1 MFVINEFLI
10 DNYLFYSIIE
20 NNVIKYRRDSDKII
34 NMKIYVYIDESGSIH
49 KNSKTRYF
57 AVGGYFTFFEGK
69 NKIISLYKKFNKK
82 IKDKRKIDLK
92 KEIKSYDMTD
102 DEKINIFNEIK
113 EVKDFCGIAKVFDKK
128 LMNKEIVESNIFFN
142 YAVKLLFSDCII
154 PLIDLKKINEKIEFI
169 VSVDTRNIK
178 VRDLKNLEDYL
189 KTEFCLSNFN
199 FKVTYYDS
207 QTNYGIQLAD
217 LIVNT
222 FYNIFKNRSIVQK
235 VIPVLKKE
243 KFRLSIFPGYKIKGR
258 TNKIE

>member
-1 MFVINEFLI
+1 
-10 DNYLFYSIIE
+10 
-20 NNVIKYRRDSDKII
+20 
-34 NMKIYVYIDESGSIH
+34 MKIYVYIDESGSIH

-69 NKIISLYKKFNKK
+69 NKIISLYKKCNKN
-82 IKDKRKIDLK
+82 IKDTRNIELK
-92 KEIKSYDMTD
+92 KEIKSYDMTCA
-102 DEKINIFNEIK
+102 EKIEIFNKVE

-128 LMNKEIVESNIFFN
+128 TMNKEIVEANIFFN

-169 VSVDTRNIK
+169 TSVDNRNIK
-178 VRDLKNLEDYL
+178 VGDLKNLENYL
-189 KTEFCLSNFN
+189 KTEFCLSNFD

-207 QTNYGIQLAD
+207 ETNFGVQLAD

-222 FYNIFKNRSIVQK
+222 FYNIYKNRCIVKK
-235 VIPVLKKE
+235 VIPSLKKD

-258 TNKIE
+258 TTKME

>member
-1 MFVINEFLI
+1 
-10 DNYLFYSIIE
+10 
-20 NNVIKYRRDSDKII
+20 
-34 NMKIYVYIDESGSIH
+34 MKIYVYIDESGSIH

-57 AVGGYFTFFEGK
+57 AVGGYFTLFEGK
-69 NKIISLYKKFNKK
+69 NKIISLYKKINKQ
-82 IKDKRKIDLK
+82 IKDNRNIDLK

-102 DEKINIFNEIK
+102 DEKITIFERVE
-113 EVKDFCGIAKVFDKK
+113 EVEDFCGIAKVFDKK
-128 LMNKEIVESNIFFN
+128 IMTKEIVESNIFFN

-154 PLIDLKKINEKIEFI
+154 PLLNLKEIKEEIEFI

-178 VRDLKNLEDYL
+178 IRDLKNLEDYL

-222 FYNIFKNRSIVQK
+222 FYNIYKNRSIVQK
-235 VIPVLKKE
+235 VIPSLKKD

-258 TNKIE
+258 TEKIE